1 MPHPIRS
8 LRVSQWIRLFWL
20 AKVDTRE
27 LILAQI
33 RHPTKHLSN
42 SALTLLPDLSLPE
55 LNDTLASSLDGP
67 APNEWLILRYATGE
81 IVKRVEKYYL
91 EHENDSRCAS
101 PLVFY
106 FLKYD
111 PKFGERELR
120 RDLSTGG
127 AQPGCYMET
136 RFRFLDKYAW
146 SEALERLMIEYLSGP
161 NPRIESG
168 AAWVLGQVWIDRRR
182 AAAVERACGF
192 PLPMERPGRATCEW
206 VEHGSRSTRICPGD
220 GAA

>member
-1 MPHPIRS
+1 M
-8 LRVSQWIRLFWL
+8 IRLFWL

-27 LILAQI
+27 LILYQI

-91 EHENDSRCAS
+91 QHENDSRCAS

-111 PKFGERELR
+111 PKFGGATR

-127 AQPGCYMET
+127 AQPGCYRKPSFAFST
-136 RFRFLDKYAW
+136 STPGA
-146 SEALERLMIEYLSGP
+146 EALERLMIEYLLGP
-161 NPRIESG
+161 NPRIAQGRS
-168 AAWVLGQVWIDRRR
+168 LGVG
-182 AAAVERACGF
+182 EYG
-192 PLPMERPGRATCEW
+192 
-206 VEHGSRSTRICPGD
+206 
-220 GAA
+220 